1 MDDGAAVLAEL
12 LVAFRQPFPGG
23 LLVGGEGIGPFKAD
37 SNTTSFAV
45 LASAVCNPEMLLEL
59 PAGHELRHVD
69 AATRKVVGQGVAGFA
84 VHGRVSGCR
93 SERLFAESVNR
104 DWTGRQFRSARQRC
118 VVSNRRGQAR
128 RTVRYLSLQEICHP
142 DAIKRLRIVWHRIFL
157 QVLDFA
163 GLSWFD
169 VTPVAEQV
177 ADLSKVFGLILPGH

>member
-1 MDDGAAVLAEL
+1 
-12 LVAFRQPFPGG
+12 
-23 LLVGGEGIGPFKAD
+23 
-37 SNTTSFAV
+37 
-45 LASAVCNPEMLLEL
+45 MLLEL

-104 DWTGRQFRSARQRC
+104 DWTGRQIRSARQRC
-118 VVSNRRGQAR
+118 VVSGRPAR
-128 RTVRYLSLQEICHP
+128 RTRAVPVASGNLLSRRYP
-142 DAIKRLRIVWHRIFL
+142 KRLRIVPGIRIFL

-169 VTPVAEQV
+169 VTP
-177 ADLSKVFGLILPGH
+177 